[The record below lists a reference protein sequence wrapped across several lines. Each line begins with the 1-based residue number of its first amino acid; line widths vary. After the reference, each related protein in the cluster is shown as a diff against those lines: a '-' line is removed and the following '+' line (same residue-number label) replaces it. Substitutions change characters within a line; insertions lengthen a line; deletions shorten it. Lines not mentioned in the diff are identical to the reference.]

1 MAAADQKKGKRKKKK
16 CSPVY
21 DKKHAFV
28 WGLHCNVGHFITS
41 LLFLAVS
48 DIPWDSSLSSQALAL
63 FLSYFI

>member
-1 MAAADQKKGKRKKKK
+1 MAAADQKKRKKKK
-16 CSPVY
+16 
-21 DKKHAFV
+21 KKV
-28 WGLHCNVGHFITS
+28 HFITS

>member
-1 MAAADQKKGKRKKKK
+1 MAAADEKKKKREKK

-28 WGLHCNVGHFITS
+28 WELHCNVGHFITS

-63 FLSYFI
+63 FLAYFI